1 MQLHVSMFSPDAWSA
16 AVLAQEDTWAYV
28 FVLLS
33 LACVTHF
40 SSLFNVGEAWDVE
53 YLVAAPGGS
62 SRSRSKN
69 PISALEIQLT
79 TFSVEFSSVY

>member
-1 MQLHVSMFSPDAWSA
+1 MRACPRLMHWSA

-40 SSLFNVGEAWDVE
+40 SSLFKVGEAWDVE
-53 YLVAAPGGS
+53 YLVAAPS
-62 SRSRSKN
+62 SRSRSMN
-69 PISALEIQLT
+69 PSSALEIQLT
-79 TFSVEFSSVY
+79 TFSIEFSSVY